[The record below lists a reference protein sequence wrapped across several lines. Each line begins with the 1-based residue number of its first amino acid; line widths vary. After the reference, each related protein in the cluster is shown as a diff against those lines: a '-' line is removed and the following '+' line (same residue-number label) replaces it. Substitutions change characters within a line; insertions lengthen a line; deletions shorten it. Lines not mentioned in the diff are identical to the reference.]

1 MMGALLHYGLAVL
14 PVSVLAA
21 FVLWLLPRMKG
32 YSGRWRCAVWGLLAV
47 RLLLPFRLIPEGMVS
62 VPLPSAVTQ
71 AVAAAENWEAAAVTI
86 GPLSEQEGGMPGLVS
101 AAFCCLWPAGSG
113 LYLLA
118 HGVSYLHFR
127 KRLKGKVRPL
137 SPDKASLL
145 WKAAGKSRTK
155 PRAYVSAAVDT
166 PLLYG
171 LLRPRILLPDR
182 DWAPEDLLWIFRHEL
197 THWRRGDLWIKHL
210 SLLVNAVFWWNPAA
224 YWLRRQWNRDL
235 ELRCDEGVVR
245 GLSPRERLRYGETLL
260 RLRVPEKPVFS
271 MAAGFGSR
279 KNLLRLRVEN
289 LLDTGGRKRGILI
302 FTLVLTGLLLSGSL
316 LSVQAVQDILPAS
329 PEQGE
334 AGYGEACDPEEEA
347 VQWSWPLH
355 EKGIRLTCGYGCRW
369 GNRHNG
375 LDLSVG
381 GNAAGLPVY
390 AAASGTVVAANQD
403 AETGHGRYVVIYH
416 GDNWYSLYAH
426 CLDIQASV
434 GQRVTAEDVIAHVG
448 STGNSTGPH
457 LHFGIRHEME
467 FVDPLDCLPHR
478 ALRTSL

>member
-21 FVLWLLPRMKG
+21 FVLWFLPRMKG

-71 AVAAAENWEAAAVTI
+71 AVAAAENWETPGITI
-86 GPLSEQEGGMPGLVS
+86 GPLSEKEGGMLGLVS
-101 AAFCCLWPAGSG
+101 AVFGCLWLAGSG

-127 KRLKGKVRPL
+127 KRLKRETRPL
-137 SPDKASLL
+137 SLDETSLL
-145 WKAAGKSRTK
+145 WEAAGKFRRK
-155 PRAYVSAAVDT
+155 PGACFTTAVDT

-182 DWAPEDLLWIFRHEL
+182 DWDPEDLLWIFRHEL

-210 SLLVNAVFWWNPAA
+210 SLLVNTVFWWNPAA

-260 RLRVPEKPVFS
+260 RLRAPEKPIFS

-279 KNLLRLRVEN
+279 KTLLRLRVEN

-302 FTLVLTGLLLSGSL
+302 FTLVLTGVLLSGSL
-316 LSVQAVQDILPAS
+316 LSVQAVQDILPVS
-329 PEQGE
+329 PVRGN
-334 AGYGEACDPEEEA
+334 AGSCDDCVPEEGV

-355 EKGIRLTCGYGCRW
+355 EKGIRLTSDYGYRW

-375 LDLSVG
+375 VDLSVG
-381 GNAAGLPVY
+381 RDATGLPIY
-390 AAASGTVVAANQD
+390 AAASGTVVTANQD
-403 AETGHGRYVVIYH
+403 AEADHGRYVVIYH

-426 CLDIQASV
+426 CLDIRVSV
-434 GQRVTAEDVIAHVG
+434 GQQVTAEDVIAHVG

-457 LHFGIRHEME
+457 LHFEVRHEME